1 MKGKAVAK
9 PLVLDGADEIEQ
21 QVGEHVGQSDW
32 IEITQEQILR
42 FAEATGD
49 DQWIHVD
56 PERAAE
62 GPFGGPI
69 AHGFLT
75 LSLIPRV
82 LPEILD
88 IRGFSFA
95 VNYGLEKVRFPAP
108 VPVGSRVRAG
118 LVVDEVKEVSG
129 GIQITETLTFEI
141 EDQDKPACVA
151 TFVERRFR

>member
-1 MKGKAVAK
+1 VAE
-9 PLVLDGADEIEQ
+9 PLVLDGTDEIRE
-21 QVGEHVGQSDW
+21 QVGKHVGNSDW
-32 IEITQEQILR
+32 TEITQEQVQQ
-42 FAEATGD
+42 FADATGD
-49 DQWIHVD
+49 HQWIHVD

-75 LSLIPRV
+75 LSLIPRM

-88 IRGFSFA
+88 VRGFSFA
-95 VNYGLEKVRFPAP
+95 VNYGLEKARFPAP
-108 VPVGSRVRAG
+108 IPVGSRIRAA

-141 EDQDKPACVA
+141 EGGDKPACVA
-151 TFVERRFR
+151 TFVERRFT